1 MKWDRSALPLSGCGT
16 QALPPGHRLAHLDIQ
31 RVIGEGGFSLV
42 YQAFDPLRRQTVA
55 VKEYIPST
63 LAIRNANGEVIPRNE
78 FLSPTFGIGQA
89 YFRQEAAILAGLS
102 HPCVPRLLNFWQE
115 NNTAYISMPLY
126 RGHNLKTLYA
136 ENPAI
141 VTLPWLQT
149 LLASLLDTVNTVH
162 RQGCLHLDISWDNI
176 QIQNGS
182 APVLLDFGSA
192 CFINNPGQ
200 KKTNIVLKPGFSPA
214 ELYCHSGGD
223 SRGPWT
229 DIYSLG
235 ALMYTLITGQL
246 PPVSLTRCIED
257 RYQPLAKQRPAGYP
271 LPFLQAIDQALAINA
286 ANRPQTIA
294 AFSRLLGGSPLIWRT
309 GAQLPVKERGLDKLR
324 FALLEEQRYC
334 ALEGESFWDLHTRM
348 PGSVCHARQPKNCI
362 TWLCPIG
369 CTRL

>member
-1 MKWDRSALPLSGCGT
+1 MLMKWDRPAPSPYGCGT
-16 QALPPGHRLAHLDIQ
+16 QALRPGYRLAHLDIQ

-42 YQAFDPLRRQTVA
+42 YQAFDPFIKHSVA

-63 LAIRNANGEVIPRNE
+63 IAIRNANGEVSPRNE
-78 FLSPTFGIGQA
+78 FLAPTFGIGQK
-89 YFRQEAAILAGLS
+89 YFRQEAEILASLS
-102 HPCVPRLLNFWQE
+102 HPCVPRLLDFWQE

-126 RGHNLKTLYA
+126 GGNNLKKLYA

-141 VTLPWLQT
+141 VTFPWLRA

-176 QIQNGS
+176 QIQSGC

-192 CFINNPGQ
+192 CFINISGQ
-200 KKTNIVLKPGFSPA
+200 KKTNSVLKPGFSPA

-235 ALMYTLITGQL
+235 ALMYALITGQL

-257 RYQPLAKQRPAGYP
+257 RYQPLAKLLPAGYP
-271 LPFLQAIDQALAINA
+271 LPFLQTIDQALAINA
-286 ANRPQTIA
+286 AHRPQTIA
-294 AFSRLLGGSPLIWRT
+294 AFSRQLGFSTPELT
-309 GAQLPVKERGLDKLR
+309 
-324 FALLEEQRYC
+324 
-334 ALEGESFWDLHTRM
+334 
-348 PGSVCHARQPKNCI
+348 N
-362 TWLCPIG
+362 
-369 CTRL
+369 